1 MKIRIYR
8 KSPDIPLP
16 VRQTPGSAG
25 LDIYAAERTELMP
38 GEVAI
43 IPTGL
48 LFYRAHP
55 QRLFGEK
62 RHFIGE

>member
-25 LDIYAAERTELMP
+25 LDIYAAEHTELMP

-48 LFYRAHP
+48 IIESPPGYYFTAHI
-55 QRLFGEK
+55 R
-62 RHFIGE
+62 